1 MQKRYA
7 AIPIALIVLTI
18 AFTTCYTYSVQRTS
32 DVGESMVYFKEAAIG
47 EKAYLEGSV
56 NFVRC
61 KYSITY
67 INVSLLGDYPRPLRV
82 GIYSTKDYSVKKGDR
97 IYVIGVKTNTAEMIA
112 HMISIR

>member
-67 INVSLLGDYPRPLRV
+67 INVRLLGDYPCPLQV
-82 GIYSTKDYSVKKGDR
+82 GIYSTKITALRK
-97 IYVIGVKTNTAEMIA
+97 VIEST
-112 HMISIR
+112 

>member
-1 MQKRYA
+1 MQKRNA

-18 AFTTCYTYSVQRTS
+18 AFTACYSYSIERTS

-47 EKAYLEGSV
+47 ERAYLEGSV

-67 INVSLLGDYPRPLRV
+67 INVSLLGDYPRPLQV
-82 GIYSTKDYSVKKGDR
+82 GIYSNKDYSVKKGDK

-112 HMISIR
+112 YLINIQ